1 MSCIFCKIASKE
13 IKSGSVYE
21 TDKVIAFDDIA
32 PQAPVH
38 VVVIPKEHVSG
49 IAAGSN
55 DVLAEIFKAICQI
68 SKIKGVQDNGYRVVI
83 NSGRDAGQA
92 VEHLHF
98 HLLGG
103 RLLKW
108 PPG

>member
-1 MSCIFCKIASKE
+1 MSCIFCKIANKE
-13 IKSGSVYE
+13 LKSSIVYE
-21 TDKVIAFDDIA
+21 SEKVVAFDDIA

-38 VVVIPKEHVSG
+38 VVLIPKEHMLDVPVSG
-49 IAAGSN
+49 G
-55 DVLAEIFKAICQI
+55 VLAEIFKAAAAVTG
-68 SKIKGVQDNGYRVVI
+68 IKGVQDKGYRVVM
-83 NSGRDAGQA
+83 NRGKDAGQA

-103 RLLKW
+103 RILKW